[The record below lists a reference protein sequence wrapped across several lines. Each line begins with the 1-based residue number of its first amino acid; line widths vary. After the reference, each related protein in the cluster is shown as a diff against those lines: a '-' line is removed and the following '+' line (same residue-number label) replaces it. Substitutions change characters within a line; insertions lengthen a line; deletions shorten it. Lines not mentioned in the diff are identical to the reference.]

1 MCGDNH
7 VKKEMHLSVAD
18 LLVNPLQYDP
28 MVTSFLF
35 RRNIIWQ
42 FSNFAQ
48 E

>member
-1 MCGDNH
+1 MCGGNH
-7 VKKEMHLSVAD
+7 VKKEMYLIVAD
-18 LLVNPLQYDP
+18 LLQYDP
-28 MVTSFLF
+28 VVTSFLF